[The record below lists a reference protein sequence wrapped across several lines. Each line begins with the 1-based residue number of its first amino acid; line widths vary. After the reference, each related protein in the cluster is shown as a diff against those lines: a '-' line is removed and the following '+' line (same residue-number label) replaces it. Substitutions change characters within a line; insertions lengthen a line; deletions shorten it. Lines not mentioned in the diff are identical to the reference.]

1 MLKIFIIILI
11 IYIILTIFYE
21 REHIQYGIS
30 KYIFYKETSSLPLPF
45 FIKNIIL
52 KYIKQINNYHT
63 YSFIDFG
70 CGYGDVIAT
79 VKSLFDNI
87 IGIELEK
94 HPAEYCIERFR
105 NDKNIKIYNM
115 DIINYTF
122 IGVPTIL
129 YMYEPLWLLNNV
141 EALVIY
147 RKVFQQLMQIKKK
160 IYIIYC
166 SSIKNKH
173 IQPNTFEE
181 FGFTKVYYKKIYRG
195 FYIPFLYNN
204 LYIYEN
210 GI

>member
-21 REHIQYGIS
+21 KEHIQYGIS

-52 KYIKQINNYHT
+52 KYIKQIDNYQT

-70 CGYGDVIAT
+70 CGYGDVINT
-79 VKSLFDNI
+79 VKPLFNKI

-105 NDKNIKIYNM
+105 NDKNIQIHNM
-115 DIINYTF
+115 DIINYIFTDE
-122 IGVPTIL
+122 PTIL
-129 YMYEPLWLLNNV
+129 YMYEPLWLLNKDD
-141 EALVIY
+141 ALIIY
-147 RKVFQQLMQIKKK
+147 KQVFQKLININKK

-166 SSIKNKH
+166 SATKIQN

-204 LYIYEN
+204 LYIYKKN
-210 GI
+210 